1 MDLVVLEVNI
11 RPSERRCLTRPH
23 SGIQQGQHPKACWMV
38 LRHLQ
43 NRCALGFGDRPANT
57 LLYTGKLQQLR
68 RVVFAVSPF
77 GSLYRVF
84 HCFYQAL
91 TVMLPAMTSSPRF
104 AAVIFF
110 ASLVMASSSV
120 LPVASYFFP
129 LKRAVFSRISLAF
142 SSYSGIIE
150 GQLSR
155 QTYCPSSRPWYCRTG
170 GGVFYFSSVSTSSF
184 RFNRSGGV

>member
-1 MDLVVLEVNI
+1 M
-11 RPSERRCLTRPH
+11 
-23 SGIQQGQHPKACWMV
+23 
-38 LRHLQ
+38 
-43 NRCALGFGDRPANT
+43 
-57 LLYTGKLQQLR
+57 
-68 RVVFAVSPF
+68 SPF

-104 AAVIFF
+104 AAVIFS

-184 RFNRSGGV
+184 RFNRRRGSGSFMDSQIRRLCWHIGKYGLFLLLSLLLHHTFQSPVSYIQSSLAQSGTYFELESARIAGSISRTRLQFF